1 MDLRRLGEG
10 DIVVPFGG
18 VSTWIYAFASVYHLL
33 LYHKSRR
40 VRARE
45 RVTIT

>member
-33 LYHKSRR
+33 YHKSR
-40 VRARE
+40 RARE